1 VPPVEPLAA
10 AVLEGNRYRG
20 RPIYFSDVV
29 VRSDSPIKTFADLH
43 HRSWS
48 YNEPRS
54 HSGYLVTLRHLLR
67 LRETKGFFSRVV
79 RAGWHQRSIRMVLDG
94 GVDASAIDSQVLD
107 VSMSEH
113 PEQRERLRVI
123 EVLGPSTIQPV
134 VVRSNL
140 PANLK
145 AELRHL
151 LLELHQD
158 PRAQPALRHTL
169 VDHFASVDD
178 GDYDDIRNALRDVEA
193 ANFTRLR

>member
-1 VPPVEPLAA
+1 
-10 AVLEGNRYRG
+10 
-20 RPIYFSDVV
+20 
-29 VRSDSPIKTFADLH
+29 
-43 HRSWS
+43 
-48 YNEPRS
+48 
-54 HSGYLVTLRHLLR
+54 
-67 LRETKGFFSRVV
+67 
-79 RAGWHQRSIRMVLDG
+79 M
-94 GVDASAIDSQVLD
+94 
-107 VSMSEH
+107 
-113 PEQRERLRVI
+113 
-123 EVLGPSTIQPV
+123 

-151 LLELHQD
+151 LLELHED